1 MIKLML
7 TEINEA
13 NSQSNNLLKS
23 NRILFIVVKAWVRDI
38 FYELGST
45 SNKAEQSLRDME
57 L

>member
-23 NRILFIVVKAWVRDI
+23 NRIIFIVVKAWVRDI